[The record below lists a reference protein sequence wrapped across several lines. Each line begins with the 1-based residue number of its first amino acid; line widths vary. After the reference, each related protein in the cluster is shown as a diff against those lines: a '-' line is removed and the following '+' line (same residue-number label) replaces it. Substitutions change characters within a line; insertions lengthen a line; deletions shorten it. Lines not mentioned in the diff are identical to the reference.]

1 MARRTNDLTEIAK
14 PIAESLADQTGS
26 LKRVLSAGVMA
37 FNELGPARRQYYI
50 AKAGGVEI
58 SPESESPSEDEV
70 YREIV
75 KLADQWKLTNE
86 KIRAFQAANRQN
98 RKFRRRDESG

>member
-1 MARRTNDLTEIAK
+1 MARRTDDLTEIAK

-37 FNELGPARRQYYI
+37 FNELGAAKRQYYI
-50 AKAGGVEI
+50 TKAGGVEI
-58 SPESESPSEDEV
+58 TPESESPSEDEV

-75 KLADQWKLTNE
+75 KLAAQWKLTNE

-98 RKFRRRDESG
+98 QKFRQIDESG